1 MENIKTFLVAFV
13 VFLGI
18 DMLWLTVIAQKF
30 YKSQIGHLMADK
42 ARLLPAA
49 IFYLLFIAALA
60 YFVIVPAL
68 EHQNLTKLIVSAA
81 IFGLVTYATYDLTN
95 MATLKDWP
103 LLVTVVDLAWGTFI
117 SLAVSLITYLLLFV
131 SGIPIQEKGKDQN
144 PAWRE
149 YATKTPRFVPF
160 IGSKKC

>member
-1 MENIKTFLVAFV
+1 MENLKTFLTAFA

-42 ARLLPAA
+42 ARIIPAA
-49 IFYLLFIAALA
+49 IFYVLFVGAMV

-68 EHQNLTKLIVSAA
+68 EHQNLTRLILSAA

-95 MATLKDWP
+95 MATLRDWP

-117 SLAVSLITYLLLFV
+117 SLSVSLITYL
-131 SGIPIQEKGKDQN
+131 IRK
-144 PAWRE
+144 
-149 YATKTPRFVPF
+149 
-160 IGSKKC
+160 

>member
-1 MENIKTFLVAFV
+1 MENLKTFLTAFA

-42 ARLLPAA
+42 AKIIPAA
-49 IFYLLFIAALA
+49 IFYLLFVGAMV

-68 EHQNLTKLIVSAA
+68 EHQNLTRLILSAA

-95 MATLKDWP
+95 MATLRDWP

-117 SLAVSLITYLLLFV
+117 SLAVSLITYL
-131 SGIPIQEKGKDQN
+131 IRK
-144 PAWRE
+144 
-149 YATKTPRFVPF
+149 
-160 IGSKKC
+160 

>member
-1 MENIKTFLVAFV
+1 VENIKTFLVAFA

-18 DMLWLTVIAQKF
+18 DMLWLTIIASKF

-42 ARLLPAA
+42 AKLLPAA
-49 IFYLLFIAALA
+49 IFYILFIAAMV

-68 EHQNLTKLIVSAA
+68 EHQNLTRLIISAA

-103 LLVTVVDLAWGTFI
+103 LLVTVVDIAWGTFI
-117 SLAVSLITYLLLFV
+117 SLAVSLITY
-131 SGIPIQEKGKDQN
+131 
-144 PAWRE
+144 
-149 YATKTPRFVPF
+149 F
-160 IGSKKC
+160 IRK